1 MQKLLKLY
9 LRRLTNLTGSNR
21 SVLLRRLVAGHFLD
35 LWDVNYLYPNTS
47 AFLAIENLIAH
58 KQTAICPLADPR
70 DESVN
75 TISRRLRQLQRT
87 TRFIV
92 EERGAQDLYVGWP
105 FIMGSFAD
113 GTPVRCPLLFFP
125 VDIVEEGQE
134 WKLVQRPELP
144 VTLNKSFLLAYAH
157 YNQIKIPE
165 KLFEKNFS
173 EWDADSRLFRTKL
186 YKLFKEPP
194 LALQFTEAFFGDQLQ
209 PFENLSAAAL
219 QEAVKPGELQL
230 LQQAVVGIFPQA
242 GSYIVPDYNFMIDEA
257 PFASLE
263 ELMHQRM
270 LCELPK
276 PTEAVNP
283 LVALGRQVKEESLNT
298 PFEMDASQE
307 TAIRA
312 IKAGASLVVQGPPG
326 TGKSQLI
333 ANLIADY
340 IAKGKRVLLVSQ
352 KKAALDV
359 VYQRLDT
366 KGVTDFV
373 ALVHDFRWDRKKIY
387 EQLTRQIDRVG
398 EYRNNNYGLD
408 TIQLERRFQQLSRRS
423 EQIKEELAAFK
434 EALFDD
440 SECGLSIKELYLT
453 TEKEAPVLD
462 LKQEFKYYPFSEG
475 KADDFLRRLRQ
486 YMHLSA
492 LFRKGN
498 HPWLDRKSFAYLGP
512 VDQQQMLAYLQQ
524 IQAFR
529 QQLSEQLSSHLRHDI
544 TYETAEYL
552 LLREPEIEQLLD
564 MLQDP
569 DVYANVQHM
578 LAFRRASIDGEWLL
592 QIEKQLMGC
601 WEGDG
606 PELSLKADRL
616 VPFQEVLLG
625 RREAQRNLLKF
636 LQWKYFSP
644 QNAEVV
650 AVMEANR
657 LTNGGPDVQL
667 LMQKVDNRLNLE
679 HNLTQ
684 LRGAEWLRSLPAT
697 YQKLEFQEW
706 FLLQRKSLKALEQL
720 ASIRNFDHYFNL
732 RKLSFAELK
741 AGAEKMLELL
751 GSIKQKREEWQQY
764 LSPVQIEKLLGSE
777 SKARQMI
784 TSLEEDFDL
793 IAEFDRMRQALP
805 EAELQLME
813 KIVIESP
820 AGSGEEE
827 ILAFFLN
834 SLRMTWINHLEAKY
848 PQLRAP
854 STGQLQNLEKE
865 LQASLQEK
873 AALSQEI
880 LHMRVREQTY
890 QQLEYNRL
898 NNQVT
903 YRDLRHQVSKKRK
916 IWPIRKLL
924 SQHGDEVFRLLPC
937 WMASPEAVSAVFP
950 MAPLFDLVIFDEA
963 SQCFVEKGLPAI
975 YRGRQV
981 LISGDSR
988 QLQPNDLYQVRWD
1001 EGEEDQ
1007 PDTEV
1012 ESLLDLAARY
1022 LPDVQLQGHYRSR
1035 SPELIY
1041 FSNKHFYNHSLEL
1054 VPDRRRMNS
1063 GEPAIRFF
1071 KTEGVWEEQQN
1082 RLEAAEVVKLVLGL
1096 ISNEKQKEAL
1106 AGEDGVPWYDPK
1118 TIGVVTFNA
1127 RQQGLIQ
1134 DLLEETAARQGV
1146 LLPESLFVKNI
1157 ENVQGDE
1164 RDIIVFSVGY
1174 APDARGRMLMQFG
1187 SLSQAGGE
1195 NRLNVAVTRARET
1208 IYIVS
1213 SIWPEQLEVEDARHE
1228 GPKLFKAYLAY
1239 AQRVSEAGFWP
1250 QPRQLPR
1257 QKLQWL
1263 LKERIMQSLDHPEYA
1278 VGERQPFADLTAMH
1292 HHKYL
1297 GLLLTDD
1304 LHYYHAQTL
1313 KESHVYQYKLL
1324 EGANWPWQRFYSR
1337 DFWLHKQ
1344 KFLEKISRFLN
1355 HLDA

>member
-1 MQKLLKLY
+1 MQTLLKLY

-21 SVLLRRLVAGHFLD
+21 SLLLRRLVAGHFLD
-35 LWDVNYLYPNTS
+35 LWDANYLYPNTS
-47 AFLAIENLIAH
+47 AFGVIEGLIARR
-58 KQTAICPLADPR
+58 QAPLSPLADPR

-75 TISRRLRQLQRT
+75 TISRRIRQLQRT

-92 EERGAQDLYVGWP
+92 EERGAQDLYIGWP
-105 FIMGSFAD
+105 FIMGSFSD

-125 VDIVEEGQE
+125 VDIVEEGAE
-134 WKLVQRPELP
+134 WRLVQRPELP

-157 YNQIKIPE
+157 YNQHKIPE

-194 LALQFTEAFFGDQLQ
+194 LALQFTETFFADQLQ

-219 QEAVKPGELQL
+219 QAAIKPGELQVQ
-230 LQQAVVGIFPQA
+230 QQAVLGIFPQA
-242 GSYIVPDYNFMIDEA
+242 GSYIVPDYNFLIDQQ
-257 PFASLE
+257 PFDSLE
-263 ELMHQRM
+263 DLMQQRM
-270 LCELPK
+270 QAQLPN
-276 PTEAVNP
+276 PTEALHP
-283 LVALGRQVKEESLNT
+283 MVALGRQVKEESLNT

-312 IKAGASLVVQGPPG
+312 VKAGASLVVQGPPG

-333 ANLIADY
+333 ANLIADF

-359 VYQRLDT
+359 VHQRLES

-387 EQLTRQIDRVG
+387 EQLSSQIDRVG

-408 TIQLERRFQQLSRRS
+408 TIQLERRFQQLSRRA
-423 EQIKEELAAFK
+423 EQIKDELAAFK

-440 SECGLSIKELYLT
+440 SECGVSPKELYLT
-453 TEKEAPVLD
+453 TEKDAPWLD
-462 LKQEFKYYPFSEG
+462 LKQSFRYYPFSEG
-475 KADDFLRRLRQ
+475 RADDFVRRFRQ

-492 LFRKGN
+492 LFRRGN
-498 HPWLDRKSFAYLGP
+498 HPWLERKSFAGLGP
-512 VDQQQMLAYLQQ
+512 ADQQQMLTYLQQ

-529 QQLSEQLSSHLRHDI
+529 QQLSQQLSSHLRHDI

-552 LLREPEIEQLLD
+552 LLREPEMEKLLE
-564 MLQDP
+564 MLSNP
-569 DVYANVQHM
+569 AVYANVQHM
-578 LAFRRASIDGEWLL
+578 LGMRRASIDGAWLQQL
-592 QIEKQLMGC
+592 EKQLMVC

-606 PELSLKADRL
+606 PELSLPTEKL
-616 VPFQEVLLG
+616 IPFQEVLLE
-625 RREAQRNLLKF
+625 RREAQRNLVKF
-636 LQWKYFSP
+636 LQWKYFTP
-644 QNAEVV
+644 QNGEIM
-650 AVMEANR
+650 AVMQANGLSNR
-657 LTNGGPDVQL
+657 SEDVQL
-667 LMQKVDNRLNLE
+667 LMRKLDNRLNLE
-679 HNLTQ
+679 HNLSQ
-684 LRGAEWLRSLPAT
+684 LREAEWLQDIPAPR
-697 YQKLEFQEW
+697 QKLDFQQW
-706 FLLQRKSLKALEQL
+706 FRLQRKSLKALEQL
-720 ASIRNFDHYFNL
+720 WGIRNFDHYFNL
-732 RKLSFAELK
+732 RKLTYAELK
-741 AGAEKMLELL
+741 EGVEEMLKLL

-777 SKARQMI
+777 SKARQMMA
-784 TSLEEDFDL
+784 SLEEDFDL
-793 IAEFDRMRQALP
+793 IAEFDRLREALP
-805 EAELQLME
+805 DPELQLME
-813 KIVIESP
+813 KVVVESP
-820 AGSGEEE
+820 PGSGEEQ
-827 ILAFFLN
+827 IVAYFLN
-834 SLRMTWINHLEAKY
+834 SLRMTWISHLEAKY

-854 STGQLQNLEKE
+854 STGQLQQLEQE
-865 LQASLQEK
+865 LQACLQEK
-873 AALSQEI
+873 AQLSQEI

-924 SQHGDEVFRLLPC
+924 AQHGDEVFRLLPC

-950 MAPLFDLVIFDEA
+950 MEPLFDLVIFDEA
-963 SQCFVEKGLPAI
+963 SQCFVEKGLPAV

-981 LISGDSR
+981 LISGDSK
-988 QLQPNDLYQVRWD
+988 QLQPNDLYQVRWED
-1001 EGEEDQ
+1001 GQEEDQ

-1012 ESLLDLAARY
+1012 ESLLDLAQRY
-1022 LPDVQLQGHYRSR
+1022 LPQVQLMGHYRSR

-1041 FSNKHFYNHSLEL
+1041 FSNKHFYKHTLEL
-1054 VPDRRRMNS
+1054 VPDRRRMNA

-1082 RLEAAEVVKLVLGL
+1082 RQEAAEVVKLVLGL
-1096 ISNEKQKEAL
+1096 ISNEKQKESL
-1106 AGEDGVPWYDPK
+1106 SGDGVPWYEPQ

-1134 DLLEETAARQGV
+1134 DMLEETAARQGV
-1146 LLPESLFVKNI
+1146 RLPDSLFVKNI

-1208 IYIVS
+1208 IYVVS
-1213 SIWPEQLEVEDARHE
+1213 SIWPEQLEVADAKHE
-1228 GPKLFKAYLAY
+1228 GPKLFREYLAF
-1239 AQRVSEAGFWP
+1239 AKRVSEGGFWP

-1263 LKERIMQSLDHPEYA
+1263 LKERIVQTLDHPEYQ

-1337 DFWLHKQ
+1337 DFWLHRQ
-1344 KFLEKISRFLN
+1344 KFLEKVSRFLN